1 MVFIS
6 FGIHRDAE
14 TMPDNLDVSMS
25 PTDLIRQL
33 MAEEQDAVIS
43 YTERAKQVEDPL
55 IRQTFLDIA
64 EEEKE
69 HAGELSE
76 LLSRFDP
83 QEDSA
88 QESGAEEVDDMDE
101 SIDKAW
107 EEFKKSNQTSI
118 EDKIDVLLA
127 QNQEIKVDSARTA
140 DLVPAVMGAIADG
153 SEPQADEMEEQMAET
168 ADDMTANG
176 MDAEGDDAD
185 PYSVLDDLDGM
196 EGDGEPLEEG
206 EEESDVLDEGVSE
219 EGEPT
224 QEEFSDESADVTEET
239 EGDESDVLDEGT
251 SEEQSDDDGEPD
263 NVVYAEEGDDSDVT
277 DEGVVV
283 EQSEEES
290 DVADEG
296 VEDKTDE
303 EVEEDNE
310 EESDEEESE
319 KDKTEKFSKSRN
331 LPSTRTI
338 KSLAT
343 PVRKS
348 IIGTV
353 DKPPFTVAVGQSRGM
368 HDEVM
373 KAIQE
378 VYDSEPQDI
387 DMNTDPREYVKKDR
401 EMLELMKK
409 GNLFEL

>member
-1 MVFIS
+1 
-6 FGIHRDAE
+6 
-14 TMPDNLDVSMS
+14 MPDNLDVSMS

-168 ADDMTANG
+168 ADDMTADG

-219 EGEPT
+219 EGEPM
-224 QEEFSDESADVTEET
+224 QGGFSDESADVTEET
-239 EGDESDVLDEGT
+239 EDGESDVLDEGT
-251 SEEQSDDDGEPD
+251 SEGQSDDDGEPD
-263 NVVYAEEGDDSDVT
+263 NVVYAEEGADSDVT

-319 KDKTEKFSKSRN
+319 KDRTEKFSKSRN

-348 IIGTV
+348 IVGTV

-387 DMNTDPREYVKKDR
+387 DMNTDPHEYVRKDR

>member
-1 MVFIS
+1 
-6 FGIHRDAE
+6 
-14 TMPDNLDVSMS
+14 MPDNLDVSMS

-168 ADDMTANG
+168 ADDMTADG

-206 EEESDVLDEGVSE
+206 EGEPDVLDEGVSE
-219 EGEPT
+219 EEPT
-224 QEEFSDESADVTEET
+224 QGEFPDESADVTEET
-239 EGDESDVLDEGT
+239 EDGESDVLDEGT
-251 SEEQSDDDGEPD
+251 SEGQSDDDGEPD
-263 NVVYAEEGDDSDVT
+263 NVVYAEEGTDSDVT

-348 IIGTV
+348 IVGTV

-387 DMNTDPREYVKKDR
+387 DMNTDPREYVRKDR

>member
-1 MVFIS
+1 
-6 FGIHRDAE
+6 
-14 TMPDNLDVSMS
+14 MPDNLDVSMS

-168 ADDMTANG
+168 ADDMTADG

-219 EGEPT
+219 EGEPM
-224 QEEFSDESADVTEET
+224 QGEFSDESADVTEET
-239 EGDESDVLDEGT
+239 EDGESDVLDEGT
-251 SEEQSDDDGEPD
+251 SEGQSDNDDEPD
-263 NVVYAEEGDDSDVT
+263 NVVYAEEGTDSDVT

-319 KDKTEKFSKSRN
+319 KDRTEKFSKSRN

-338 KSLAT
+338 KSFAT

-348 IIGTV
+348 IVGTV

-387 DMNTDPREYVKKDR
+387 DMNTDPHEYVRKDR

>member
-1 MVFIS
+1 MRNFTSINNFSIRRSLFAAAFAGAACLAPAQSMQLLETITDANDSTLNTMALAISPNHRYLAGSAMNYDTGMMGVFIY
-6 FGIHRDAE
+6 DTE
-14 TMPDNLDVSMS
+14 T
-25 PTDLIRQL
+25 
-33 MAEEQDAVIS
+33 
-43 YTERAKQVEDPL
+43 
-55 IRQTFLDIA
+55 
-64 EEEKE
+64 
-69 HAGELSE
+69 
-76 LLSRFDP
+76 
-83 QEDSA
+83 
-88 QESGAEEVDDMDE
+88 
-101 SIDKAW
+101 
-107 EEFKKSNQTSI
+107 
-118 EDKIDVLLA
+118 
-127 QNQEIKVDSARTA
+127 
-140 DLVPAVMGAIADG
+140 
-153 SEPQADEMEEQMAET
+153 ET
-168 ADDMTANG
+168 ATYVPQDGFMSNRIVAVNDEGFACGNNDYPMTVGPDGVMTKLPQPDEYSSTVNDMTADG
-176 MDAEGDDAD
+176 MDVEGDDAD

-196 EGDGEPLEEG
+196 EGDGEHLEEG

-219 EGEPT
+219 EGEPM
-224 QEEFSDESADVTEET
+224 QGEFPDESADVTEET
-239 EGDESDVLDEGT
+239 EDGESDVLDEGT
-251 SEEQSDDDGEPD
+251 SEGQSDDDGEPD
-263 NVVYAEEGDDSDVT
+263 NVVYAEGDTDSDVT

-348 IIGTV
+348 IVGTV

-387 DMNTDPREYVKKDR
+387 DMNTDPHEYVKKDR

>member
-1 MVFIS
+1 
-6 FGIHRDAE
+6 
-14 TMPDNLDVSMS
+14 MPDNLDVSMS

-153 SEPQADEMEEQMAET
+153 SEPQADEMEEQIAET

-219 EGEPT
+219 EGEPM
-224 QEEFSDESADVTEET
+224 QEESSDESADVTEET
-239 EGDESDVLDEGT
+239 EGDESDAESDVLDEGT
-251 SEEQSDDDGEPD
+251 SEEQSDDDDEPD

>member
-1 MVFIS
+1 
-6 FGIHRDAE
+6 
-14 TMPDNLDVSMS
+14 
-25 PTDLIRQL
+25 
-33 MAEEQDAVIS
+33 
-43 YTERAKQVEDPL
+43 
-55 IRQTFLDIA
+55 
-64 EEEKE
+64 
-69 HAGELSE
+69 
-76 LLSRFDP
+76 
-83 QEDSA
+83 
-88 QESGAEEVDDMDE
+88 
-101 SIDKAW
+101 
-107 EEFKKSNQTSI
+107 
-118 EDKIDVLLA
+118 
-127 QNQEIKVDSARTA
+127 
-140 DLVPAVMGAIADG
+140 
-153 SEPQADEMEEQMAET
+153 
-168 ADDMTANG
+168 MTAN
-176 MDAEGDDAD
+176 
-185 PYSVLDDLDGM
+185 
-196 EGDGEPLEEG
+196 
-206 EEESDVLDEGVSE
+206 
-219 EGEPT
+219 PT
-224 QEEFSDESADVTEET
+224 TWSTRRRIPIRTF
-239 EGDESDVLDEGT
+239 
-251 SEEQSDDDGEPD
+251 
-263 NVVYAEEGDDSDVT
+263 YAEEGADSDVT

-319 KDKTEKFSKSRN
+319 KDRTEKFSKSRN

-348 IIGTV
+348 IVGTV

-387 DMNTDPREYVKKDR
+387 DMNTDPHEYVRKDR

>member
-1 MVFIS
+1 
-6 FGIHRDAE
+6 
-14 TMPDNLDVSMS
+14 MPDNLDVSMS

-196 EGDGEPLEEG
+196 EGD
-206 EEESDVLDEGVSE
+206 ESDVI
-219 EGEPT
+219 
-224 QEEFSDESADVTEET
+224 
-239 EGDESDVLDEGT
+239 DEGT

-263 NVVYAEEGDDSDVT
+263 NVVYAEEGADSDVT

-310 EESDEEESE
+310 EESE

-348 IIGTV
+348 IVGTV

-378 VYDSEPQDI
+378 VYDSEPQEI
-387 DMNTDPREYVKKDR
+387 DMYTDPHEYVKKDR

>member
-6 FGIHRDAE
+6 FGIHRVAE

-168 ADDMTANG
+168 ADDMTADG
-176 MDAEGDDAD
+176 MDVEGDDAD

-196 EGDGEPLEEG
+196 EGDGEPIEEG

-219 EGEPT
+219 EGEPM
-224 QEEFSDESADVTEET
+224 QGEFSDESADVTEET

-251 SEEQSDDDGEPD
+251 SEGQSDDDSEPD
-263 NVVYAEEGDDSDVT
+263 NVVYAEEGADSDVT

-319 KDKTEKFSKSRN
+319 KDRTEKFSKSRN

-348 IIGTV
+348 IVGTV

-387 DMNTDPREYVKKDR
+387 DMNTDPHEYVRKDR